1 MELTSSDRRDALHR
15 LPERLLEIM
24 RRPEWKE
31 RIFVAGGC
39 ILSTVTDDTIND
51 IDIFVRGPEDAVALA
66 TALSGLSPEQYMAP
80 MLRAKAGILV
90 TENAITL
97 KEFSPAIQIISRW
110 SFPSAQ
116 DAANSFDFSICCAAI
131 WFGDKIEKDG
141 NGEQY
146 VRLDWCSY
154 CDAGFY
160 PDAAARRL
168 VYRAPKRSESA
179 AGSMLRV
186 LKFVR
191 RGYRIE
197 SEQLAAVL
205 GRLFASENELLVTDH
220 DTHERQATNRIAEL
234 FNQSSAPTVEKP
246 QLQMKIAEVKA
257 PNYAGRRSSNY

>member
-1 MELTSSDRRDALHR
+1 MELTSSDRRDTLHR

-39 ILSTVTDDTIND
+39 ILSTVMDDTIND
-51 IDIFVRGPEDAVALA
+51 IDIFVRGPADAVALA
-66 TALSGLSPEQYMAP
+66 IALSGLSPEQYMAP

-110 SFPSAQ
+110 NFPSAP
-116 DAANSFDFSICCAAI
+116 DAANSFDFSVCCAAI

-154 CDAGFY
+154 CDVGFY

-168 VYRAPKRSESA
+168 VYRAPKRAESP

-205 GRLFASENELLVTDH
+205 GRLLGACSPSLEVDVS
-220 DTHERQATNRIAEL
+220 ARIAEL
-234 FNQSSAPTVEKP
+234 FNQSATPTVEKP
-246 QLQMKIAEVKA
+246 QLQMKIAQVKA
-257 PNYAGRRSSNY
+257 PNYAGRGRTKY